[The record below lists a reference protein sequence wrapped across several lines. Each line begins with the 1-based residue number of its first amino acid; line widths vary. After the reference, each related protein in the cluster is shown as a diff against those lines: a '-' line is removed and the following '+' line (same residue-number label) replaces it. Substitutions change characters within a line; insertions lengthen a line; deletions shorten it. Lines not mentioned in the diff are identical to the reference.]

1 MTIET
6 SGASGGRIS
15 SPEHAAVRA
24 DYADR
29 FTLATGVEA
38 DPEQWARA
46 MFGDTP
52 GFFGT
57 VVWRGLLQLRLERG
71 RSERTV
77 AGWRITAR
85 NEDRIRL
92 EARSWFLSGNLIV
105 QVEPGR
111 VALATV
117 IRYDRFPARWW
128 WPLLARVHRRL
139 TPGVLAEAA
148 ERLSGP
154 TGR

>member
-15 SPEHAAVRA
+15 SPEHAAVRT

-29 FTLATGVEA
+29 FTLATGIEA

-52 GFFGT
+52 DFLGT
-57 VVWRGLLQLRLERG
+57 VAWRGLLQLRLERG
-71 RSERTV
+71 RSTDTV

-85 NEDRIRL
+85 GEDWIRL
-92 EARSWFLSGNLIV
+92 EARSWFLRGNLVV
-105 QVEPGR
+105 QADPGR
-111 VALATV
+111 VALTTV
-117 IRYDRFPARWW
+117 VRYDRFPARWW
-128 WPLLARVHRRL
+128 WPLVARVHRRVV
-139 TPGVLAEAA
+139 PGVLAEAA
-148 ERLSGP
+148 ERLSEP
-154 TGR
+154 IGR

>member
-6 SGASGGRIS
+6 TGASGGRIS
-15 SPEHAAVRA
+15 SPEHAAVRT

-29 FTLATGVEA
+29 FALATGVEA

-52 GFFGT
+52 GPFGT
-57 VVWRGLLQLRLERG
+57 VVWRGLLQLRLERR
-71 RSERTV
+71 RSTDTV

-85 NEDRIRL
+85 NEEWIRL

-105 QVEPGR
+105 QVGPGL
-111 VALATV
+111 VALTTV

-154 TGR
+154 AGR